1 MLIWRDRGIVAV
13 VLARALE
20 VRLNARHDA
29 ELEAALIAEGFVEH
43 TVPHVVWQLV
53 VAKHRSPARAFE
65 TTNVPV
71 GTAPSGGHTEGRRH
85 RPPRLSLCW
94 SIASCIS
101 RTGFRQTQA
110 PEHTRASLRSAPPPP
125 SWGKVR
131 GRGRGARAHAP
142 FSSPMCCLVVAEFA
156 ELLLLRNLLNCCLI
170 RLS

>member
-1 MLIWRDRGIVAV
+1 
-13 VLARALE
+13 
-20 VRLNARHDA
+20 
-29 ELEAALIAEGFVEH
+29 
-43 TVPHVVWQLV
+43 

>member
-1 MLIWRDRGIVAV
+1 VLIWRDRGIVAV

-110 PEHTRASLRSAPPPP
+110 PEHTRASLRSAPPPVP
-125 SWGKVR
+125 PPKLGQGAGTGA
-131 GRGRGARAHAP
+131 GRTCTR
-142 FSSPMCCLVVAEFA
+142 S
-156 ELLLLRNLLNCCLI
+156 LLLPHVLSGCCGVC
-170 RLS
+170 